1 MSQQPDR
8 PRIAHSTPRP
18 PFLPTTARAE
28 AGPAGS
34 LLQARARARALRE
47 ARQTPWRHDRRVQL
61 LAAAGAALMCWWVVL
76 LLNGVGPL
84 QVLITL
90 ALLALTVAAA
100 VRVAGIR
107 RPSALEEDLTQAINA
122 AHATATALVEL
133 TASGWVVLH
142 DRLLTGTEHRLA
154 HILVGPIGVVLV
166 TEIPEPRR
174 GHGPVRLAPNGVLHS
189 GDVVLADWL
198 DTRWWEADYLQI
210 ILTQELAHWPWNG
223 AVIPVLVTPGP
234 ASSSAALPLPPVI
247 AGATVRTAS
256 QLVPWLGTLPQ
267 PLSRLAVAHLAETLR
282 EQCEPAAV
290 DEGRS

>member
-18 PFLPTTARAE
+18 PFLPTTARTE

-47 ARQTPWRHDRRVQL
+47 ARQKPWRRDRRVQL
-61 LAAAGAALMCWWVVL
+61 LALAGAALVCWWGVL
-76 LLNGVGPL
+76 LVDGVGPL

-90 ALLALTVAAA
+90 VLLAVTVAAA
-100 VRVAGIR
+100 VRVAGSR
-107 RPSALEEDLTQAINA
+107 RPSALEVDLSRQINRT
-122 AHATATALVEL
+122 HATATALDEL

-154 HILVGPIGVVLV
+154 HVLAAPIGVVLV
-166 TEIPEPRR
+166 TEIPE
-174 GHGPVRLAPNGVLHS
+174 HGPLRLAPNGVLHS

-223 AVIPVLVTPGP
+223 AVIPVLVAPD
-234 ASSSAALPLPPVI
+234 SAALPLPPVI

-290 DEGRS
+290 DEGRA